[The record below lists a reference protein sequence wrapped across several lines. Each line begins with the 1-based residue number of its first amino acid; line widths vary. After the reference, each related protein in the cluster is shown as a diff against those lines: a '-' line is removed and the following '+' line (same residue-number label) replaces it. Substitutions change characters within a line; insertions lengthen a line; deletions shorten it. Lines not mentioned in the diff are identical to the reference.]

1 MAAEPRPPS
10 AALLKLFSFFNP
22 PDGPPALVALSSRY
36 QYFSS
41 LRLPRSVLSEKIQA
55 GLPYMATIGSFALL
69 FALGHRRECFQR
81 GLPSVERVRERLYSG
96 GANRFQLLAPR
107 AQNEVDVVSH
117 FAPLPL

>member
-10 AALLKLFSFFNP
+10 AAESALLKLFSFFNP

-69 FALGHRRECFQR
+69 FALALSFYCFGA
-81 GLPSVERVRERLYSG
+81 GLLALIYKGPGSERLG
-96 GANRFQLLAPR
+96 ETARRAGIVAFGAVLLA
-107 AQNEVDVVSH
+107 A
-117 FAPLPL
+117 